1 MHIAVVD
8 KTEACAAIPARPSSA
23 MHVLAR
29 RGIPIIPFLSFLHFH
44 LIKSTTAL
52 PLCDEPCSSY
62 ATFQGPDQD
71 SYCQDAQTFKCYS
84 PNDTAGGCVQCTQ
97 SPELADT
104 TTRTTTT
111 TPAPNNSDFVK
122 CSATEMNCLNG
133 ASCQVRCDLPAGY
146 YCDTD
151 DQTAYC
157 YCSGNS
163 GTSSSR

>member
-8 KTEACAAIPARPSSA
+8 KTEACAAIPARPSST

-44 LIKSTTAL
+44 LINSTTAL

-104 TTRTTTT
+104 TTTTTT
-111 TPAPNNSDFVK
+111 EEPLASLCKAMVDFIFVNDQSGSTCGEDQIPNDYF
-122 CSATEMNCLNG
+122 
-133 ASCQVRCDLPAGY
+133 
-146 YCDTD
+146 
-151 DQTAYC
+151 TAEC
-157 YCSGNS
+157 VPSLS
-163 GTSSSR
+163 PPSV